1 MKKYYVDK
9 EYSLEAVPQDKRKSF
24 LPMLVVMLGFSF
36 FSVSMLAGGS
46 LRGNLTIKN
55 FLDAVFYGNLL
66 LCIYTGLLAY
76 MAGDTGL
83 STHLLA
89 KYSFGKKG
97 SQLVSFLISIT
108 QIGWFGMGIALFS
121 IPASYFIG
129 IDTWILVLIS
139 GVLITIT
146 AYFGMKLLIILSVIA
161 VPTIGILGGF
171 STVKAIE
178 DIGGLI
184 NLLYIKPSGIITIST
199 ALSIVIGSFIS
210 AGIFTPDFAR
220 FAKNKKVA
228 VRSTVTAFFIG
239 NSIMFLFGALG
250 VMTVGSADISVVM
263 FAQGLI
269 IPGIIVLA
277 LNIWT
282 TNGNALYGIS
292 LGFTNITKAPKRK
305 MVIVNGLIGTFIS
318 IFVYRNLV
326 NWLNLLSTLIPP
338 IGAVMLA
345 DYFIINKRKYVD
357 FKDAKFEYINVN
369 AILAWL
375 AGTIGAYIIPGIIHL
390 NSVGVAVI
398 TYVILTKLNKN
409 KDIESVEMAKKIA
422 A

>member
-89 KYSFGKKG
+89 KYSFGEKG

-199 ALSIVIGSFIS
+199 ALSIVIGSFI
-210 AGIFTPDFAR
+210 
-220 FAKNKKVA
+220 
-228 VRSTVTAFFIG
+228 
-239 NSIMFLFGALG
+239 
-250 VMTVGSADISVVM
+250 SADISVVM

>member
-55 FLDAVFYGNLL
+55 FLEAVFYGNLL

-89 KYSFGKKG
+89 KYSFGEKG

-178 DIGGLI
+178 DIGGLV
-184 NLLYIKPSGIITIST
+184 NLLYIKPSGIITISS

-250 VMTVGSADISVVM
+250 VMTVGTADISVVM

-282 TNGNALYGIS
+282 TNGNSLYGIS
-292 LGFTNITKAPKRK
+292 LGFANITKAPKKK
-305 MVIVNGLIGTFIS
+305 MVIVNGLIGTLIS

-326 NWLNLLSTLIPP
+326 NWLSLLSTFIPA

-345 DYFIINKRKYVD
+345 DYFIINQRKYVD

-375 AGTIGAYIIPGIIHL
+375 AGTIGAYIIPGIVHL

-409 KDIESVEMAKKIA
+409 KDIETVEMAKEIA